1 MLKDRGAKIDKVVRL
16 KVDESALIAR
26 IEKRFELEGRND
38 DNPDVYRDRLKVYN
52 AQTAPLLPY
61 YQAQEKLVEVD
72 GMGAVEDVA
81 ARIDQALA

>member
-1 MLKDRGAKIDKVVRL
+1 M
-16 KVDESALIAR
+16 
-26 IEKRFELEGRND
+26 EGRSD

-61 YQAQEKLVEVD
+61 YQGQGKLVEVD
-72 GMGAVEDVA
+72 GMGSVDEVA